1 MEEPEKINGRKKLPS
16 IPANYISLAQLQER
30 WIKERKQKEKE
41 ENKEPEPELG
51 EKEEK
56 KEPEPELGEKEDQVE
71 ERVNDKVDG
80 RGSRKSGQF
89 RRRDRENWKRVADRN
104 PSEEEKAADSAVKE
118 SDGVEKEKNGDKL
131 KNKKSKW
138 KKWKKKNKEEKAR
151 AENGGE
157 EVIGTAANA
166 PLPASVECDKEK
178 EEVIADEVHAPKQA
192 GAEEEDVE
200 ARTEDRTMEIGRK
213 FGGMSMKGEYRIVDH
228 RRYGRQ
234 NGGFNHRGGNWDLNG
249 SHHEKFG
256 RRRELNQRNEG
267 MVWVKKGEGSDGN
280 VGGISRNSVDGN

>member
-1 MEEPEKINGRKKLPS
+1 MEEPEKINGRRKLPS
-16 IPANYISLAQLQER
+16 IPANYVSLAQLQER
-30 WIKERKQKEKE
+30 WIKERKQKE
-41 ENKEPEPELG
+41 N
-51 EKEEK
+51 EEK
-56 KEPEPELGEKEDQVE
+56 KEPEPEQGEKEDQVE
-71 ERVNDKVDG
+71 EPVNDKLDG

-89 RRRDRENWKRVADRN
+89 RRRDRKNWKRVADRN

-118 SDGVEKEKNGDKL
+118 SDGVEKENYGDKL

-138 KKWKKKNKEEKAR
+138 KKKKKEEKAR
-151 AENGGE
+151 AENGVQ

-200 ARTEDRTMEIGRK
+200 ARTEDRTVEIGRK
-213 FGGMSMKGEYRIVDH
+213 FGGISMKGEYRRVDY

-234 NGGFNHRGGNWDLNG
+234 NGCFNQHGGNRDLNG
-249 SHHEKFG
+249 SHHQKFG
-256 RRRELNQRNEG
+256 PRRRELNQRNEG

-280 VGGISRNSVDGN
+280 VGGIQRSRSTNSVDGN